1 MIKFK
6 FLDTKIDEVKEKFK
20 ILRQKLNNK
29 LRKENIV
36 KSDSDSH
43 ENSSIDANQII
54 DHPLTENISKFSRG
68 DYMER
73 LRTRYKVSKE
83 KVNHNLLNLQ
93 KFYQKRL
100 DEKEST
106 KLKKSMVKWGLF
118 SSYLITNYFV
128 YSLKSKLFNFKFL
141 FMNSAIFIITNLAIQ
156 RKINKQYKERI
167 KEIGMETLVK
177 NNSSTSG
184 KKM

>member
-1 MIKFK
+1 ME
-6 FLDTKIDEVKEKFK
+6 EVKEKFK
-20 ILRQKLNNK
+20 SLRQKVNIK
-29 LRKENIV
+29 LRRENTV
-36 KSDSDSH
+36 KSDSEIQ
-43 ENSSIDANQII
+43 ENSITHTNHIKDQ
-54 DHPLTENISKFSRG
+54 PLTENTSQFSRG

-83 KVNHNLLNLQ
+83 KVNHNLLNIQ
-93 KFYQKRL
+93 KFYQRRL

-128 YSLKSKLFNFKFL
+128 YSIKSNLFNFKFL
-141 FMNSAIFIITNLAIQ
+141 FLNSTIFIFTNLAIQ

-167 KEIGMETLVK
+167 KEIGMETLEK
-177 NNSSTSG
+177 NIADTAS
-184 KKM
+184 KKF

>member
-1 MIKFK
+1 
-6 FLDTKIDEVKEKFK
+6 
-20 ILRQKLNNK
+20 
-29 LRKENIV
+29 
-36 KSDSDSH
+36 
-43 ENSSIDANQII
+43 
-54 DHPLTENISKFSRG
+54 
-68 DYMER
+68 MER

-128 YSLKSKLFNFKFL
+128 YSLKSKVFNFKFL

-177 NNSSTSG
+177 NNFTPSG
-184 KKM
+184 KKL